1 MSKIN
6 YLKIKECLNEDFSS
20 IKKKI
25 NINFLK
31 KKKIIITGSS
41 GGLSL
46 YFINFLLFLNEKF
59 KYKTKIIAITRNPS
73 ILKRKIFYKTYQ
85 MKILKININ
94 NVKIKPSIES
104 DFFFHFSS
112 PVDPKD
118 YARYPNRVFMDI
130 INSTGNVIKY
140 IKKNS
145 ETKLIYSSSSE
156 IYVRNVLNNDSK
168 IFEPNSSYALGK
180 MISEFMFLNEI
191 KNKEKII
198 NLRLFNFFSPLEDI
212 NNSRIIPSMI
222 YQSIKNK
229 NMIIKGDGTGIRYFS
244 YVKDVVISILILLN
258 KKTKRNIFDVGNPK
272 NMISIKELGKEILKL
287 NDKNE
292 KKLILKKLFIDT
304 KGVKPNVVFLKK
316 EGFKSTYDL
325 KKQLKRVFLIQK
337 ENLINNN

>member
-1 MSKIN
+1 
-6 YLKIKECLNEDFSS
+6 
-20 IKKKI
+20 
-25 NINFLK
+25 
-31 KKKIIITGSS
+31 
-41 GGLSL
+41 
-46 YFINFLLFLNEKF
+46 
-59 KYKTKIIAITRNPS
+59 
-73 ILKRKIFYKTYQ
+73 
-85 MKILKININ
+85 
-94 NVKIKPSIES
+94 
-104 DFFFHFSS
+104 
-112 PVDPKD
+112 
-118 YARYPNRVFMDI
+118 MDI

-156 IYVRNVLNNDSK
+156 IYVRNVLNKDSK

-180 MISEFMFLNEI
+180 IISEFMFANEI

-212 NNSRIIPSMI
+212 RNSRIIPNMI

-244 YVKDVVISILILLN
+244 YVKDVVISILILLC
-258 KKTKRNIFDVGNPK
+258 KKANRNIFDVGNPK

-292 KKLILKKLFIDT
+292 KRLILKKLFVDT
-304 KGVKPNVVFLKK
+304 KGVKPNIVFLKK
-316 EGFKSTYDL
+316 EGFKPTYDL